1 VATGSRDRTDRLGQR
16 SAWLTAAAVIAFV
29 GGCWS
34 LLYVPLLIGGLPGA
48 SVIFLSF
55 PVLSITAGVGLL
67 RRLGWA
73 RFLAGALAGYELIVE
88 ATTLTRLVAEAT
100 VLPADLVIG
109 LLDAGACLVV
119 LFAVTR
125 RWAPVS
131 PRGSGA
137 RS

>member
-1 VATGSRDRTDRLGQR
+1 MATASTDRTESLGQR

-34 LLYVPLLIGGLPGA
+34 LLYVPILIGGPLFP
-48 SVIFLSF
+48 SVLFLSF
-55 PVLSITAGVGLL
+55 PVLSIAAGVGLL

-73 RFLAGALAGYELIVE
+73 RFLAAALAAYEVFIEV
-88 ATTLTRLVAEAT
+88 TTLARLVAEAT

-109 LLDAGACLVV
+109 LLDLGACLVV

-125 RWAPVS
+125 RWAPVPS
-131 PRGSGA
+131 AGLWPET
-137 RS
+137 

>member
-1 VATGSRDRTDRLGQR
+1 MATASRDRTDDLGQR

-34 LLYVPLLIGGLPGA
+34 VLYLPVLTGGSLA
-48 SVIFLSF
+48 VSVLFLSF
-55 PVLSITAGVGLL
+55 PILSICAGVGLL

-73 RFLAGALAGYELIVE
+73 RLLAGALAGYELFIE
-88 ATTLTRLVAEAT
+88 GTTLARLVAEAT
-100 VLPADLVIG
+100 VLPADLVVG

-131 PRGSGA
+131 PACSGP